1 MIDRRRALLWVP
13 VVLAAGCAT
22 VGGDPVQVQVVGV
35 EPLEGEGLELR
46 FLCKLRVQNPND
58 TPIEYNGIYLDL
70 QVRGSSLA
78 TGVADTAGTVPRY
91 GEVVLAV
98 PVTAGAFRLVREA
111 IGLYSSADRSH
122 IDYVLKGKIGGPM
135 FSPVRF
141 ESRGELTLPA
151 GIAGGAET
159 PTAAPPQ

>member
-13 VVLAAGCAT
+13 VVLVAGCAT

-58 TPIEYNGIYLDL
+58 TPIDYNGVYLDL

-78 TGVADTAGTVPRY
+78 TGVSDATGTVPRY

-98 PVTAGAFRLVREA
+98 PVTASAFRLVRQA
-111 IGLYSSADRSH
+111 IDLYASTDRSR

-141 ESRGELTLPA
+141 ESHGELTLPA
-151 GIAGGAET
+151 GIAGGSEA
-159 PTAAPPQ
+159 PAAAPPQ